1 MPTYPL
7 ATLAPTVNSAG
18 ISAPSYNDI
27 LLSLQ
32 ASYKAIYGSDIV
44 LSADSQDGQW
54 IAVQAKAIHDNNQI
68 AILIFNSMS
77 PSYSQGAQL
86 SSLVKLSAISRNVSS
101 NSTAVGTVVGVSGT
115 VIQNGVVR
123 DVNGN
128 LWNLPSSVT
137 IPVSGSIAVTVTS
150 QTTGSIVAQVGDISQ
165 IANPQYGWQSFSNT
179 SAATAGAPVETDA
192 ALRRRQ
198 AVSTALPALGI
209 IAAIYSAVGN
219 VLGVTRWY
227 VYENATGS
235 TDTNGIPAHSICVV
249 VEGGTTT
256 AIAAAIAARKPPGI
270 QTYGTTAVTVKD
282 AVGLTSIINYDV
294 LAYLQV
300 YMIITIQSLTGYTAT
315 IGTEI
320 VTGASAFVNGL
331 AIGESA
337 YYSQINAAASLINSP
352 DGQTYFIQSLI
363 VGTVSFTGRIDN
375 GTPGNAG
382 TLLTVS
388 AMASGSAPLT
398 SGQSLFGLV
407 SGVAAGTVLG
417 SQVSGVTG
425 GAGVYNVN
433 VSQSVASEGMIAGA
447 GAGVSNVVVPFNQAA
462 QCPSSN
468 VTLVVH

>member
-44 LSADSQDGQW
+44 LTSDSQDGQW
-54 IAVQAKAIHDNNQI
+54 IAVQAKAIYDNNQI

-86 SSLVKLSAISRNVSS
+86 SSLVKLSAIARNVPT
-101 NSTAVGTVVGVSGT
+101 NSTAVGNVIGQSGT
-115 VIQNGVVR
+115 IIRDGVVR

-128 LWNLPSSVT
+128 MWNLPPVVT
-137 IPVSGSIAVTVTS
+137 IPIGGLIAVTVT
-150 QTTGSIVAQVGDISQ
+150 AQVSGAIPAQIGEISQ
-165 IANPQYGWQSFSNT
+165 IANPQYGWQTFSNT
-179 SAATAGAPVETDA
+179 SAATQGAPVESDA

-209 IAAIYSAVGN
+209 LAAIYSAIGN
-219 VLGVTRWY
+219 VTGVTRWF
-227 VYENATGS
+227 VYENATGT
-235 TDTNGIPAHSICVV
+235 TDANGIPAHSICIV
-249 VEGGTTT
+249 VEGGTTA
-256 AIAAAIAARKPPGI
+256 AIAAAIQARKPPGI
-270 QTYGTTAVTVKD
+270 QTYGTTSVTVKD
-282 AVGLTSIINYDV
+282 SVGLTSIINYDV
-294 LAYLQV
+294 LSYLQV
-300 YMIITIQSLTGYTAT
+300 YMIITIQSLTGYTAA

-320 VTGASAFVNGL
+320 VNAASAFVNGL
-331 AIGESA
+331 TIGEAA
-337 YYSQINAAASLINSP
+337 YYSQLNAAASLISSP

-375 GTPGNAG
+375 GTIGIAG

-388 AMASGSAPLT
+388 AMAAGSAPLVA
-398 SGQSLFGLV
+398 GQTLFGLV
-407 SGVAAGTVLG
+407 VGVAAGTILG
-417 SQVSGVTG
+417 SQVSGTPG

-433 VSQSVASEGMIAGA
+433 NSQSVASEAMIAAA
-447 GAGVSNVVVPFNQAA
+447 GAGVANVAVAFNQTA
-462 QCPSSN
+462 QCPAAN
-468 VTLVVH
+468 ITLVVH